1 MSNWKIKLYAVPT
14 GHQKDWLHNIL
25 GHTFIYVAL
34 GLFFFT
40 VFFIITIVIFVVE
53 QLIRILADENI

>member
-1 MSNWKIKLYAVPT
+1 MSNWKIKLNAVPT

-34 GLFFFT
+34 GLFFYC
-40 VFFIITIVIFVVE
+40 VFIITIVIFVVE